1 MSTKHLAQG
10 LASLGRNGDSVLVHM
25 HPSEVSGLQALA
37 EAQGTS
43 LTVNPHTGMPEAF
56 NLMNAFTS
64 LLPTIVGAALAPST
78 GGASLGLTAGSTAG
92 TMVPII
98 GGAATGMLMA
108 SAKGEDPL
116 MGGLLGG
123 ASGFSGAGIGNS
135 LAKLGGGAAAQTAAD
150 TNLNIAKGALE
161 AKGPGV
167 QLAAA
172 PGGYDSLAA
181 TPQPA
186 LQNLP
191 QVAGTPTP
199 TGMDN
204 FLAGAK
210 ELTGFGDQ
218 SLESAWKNYTSPQV
232 GGSAAQI
239 GMPLG
244 MAALAGVEPSDLYG
258 DLGKY
263 SEDKYDPRARLDLSG
278 DSGLR
283 LLAEGGLTSGGLSSI
298 YSNPDGTMAQNTLN
312 EGYGAARL
320 DNLAKMYNPGFARGG
335 YLDGPGDGMSDS
347 IPATIAGK
355 QPARLAD
362 GEFVVPADVVSHLG
376 NGSTKAGAKQLYK
389 MMDKVREARTGTKKQ
404 GREINPHK
412 YMPV

>member
-10 LASLGRNGDSVLVHM
+10 LAGLGRNGDSVLVHM

-64 LLPTIVGAALAPST
+64 FLPTLVGAALAPST
-78 GGASLGLTAGSTAG
+78 GGASLGLTGGMATAA
-92 TMVPII
+92 PII
-98 GGAATGMLMA
+98 GGALTGAALA
-108 SAKGEDPL
+108 GAKGDDPL
-116 MGGLLGG
+116 MGGLMGGFGGYGGGNLGT
-123 ASGFSGAGIGNS
+123 S
-135 LAKLGGGAAAQTAAD
+135 LAKLGGGTAAQTAAD
-150 TNLNIAKGALE
+150 TNLNIAQA
-161 AKGPGV
+161 AKQMGGPGV
-167 QLAAA
+167 RLAAA
-172 PGGYDSLAA
+172 PGGYDSLTA
-181 TPQPA
+181 TTQPA

-191 QVAGTPTP
+191 QVAGTPAP

-204 FLAGAK
+204 LFSGAK
-210 ELTGFGDQ
+210 ELAGLGDQ
-218 SLESAWKNYTSPQV
+218 SMESAWKNYTSPQV

-347 IPATIAGK
+347 IPATIAGR